1 MNQMARTKKFK
12 IYKFN
17 FAIFKDYNKKKK
29 KKK

>member
-1 MNQMARTKKFK
+1 MARTKKFK

-17 FAIFKDYNKKKK
+17 FAIFKDYNKTKKK